1 MANVTL
7 SSMATEAAI
16 QYGRLFYIISPKD
29 TSFAEPT
36 QVPDYVQQAMPYMV
50 TLIIIE
56 ALINWLGRG
65 QRHNIADSVTSI
77 SCGLA
82 MTMVGLFSKAACLS
96 TYAWVHTHYRLV
108 DLPWSSPWTWV
119 LTAVLVDLGYYW
131 FHRAS
136 HEVGVLWAVHQV
148 HHSSEEF
155 NLTTAF
161 RQPFFQ
167 GLFQLT
173 HWFYLPAAL
182 AVPPSQFLV
191 HSQFVFLFQFWIHS
205 ELIGDI
211 GPLGLIFNTS
221 TYHQVHHG
229 SNRYCLD
236 KNYGGF
242 LSIWDRIFGTFQDL
256 RPDEQTVYGLIDQP
270 QFFNLVKHQF
280 FYFPVLLG
288 KVEGGP
294 WWQKIAVWF
303 LGPGW
308 FPGLPRMGDN
318 NLCPEIPEREKHFT
332 DLPIFAHVYLAV
344 QVAACFVLHDDLSR
358 LYPTMSQ
365 GGVLVIMGA
374 ILTTLTSVS
383 LHYDHSRMALPL
395 EVLRCSAGLAL
406 VILTGGW
413 KAGSLSPTALSV
425 WLGSSLALSLAKSFF
440 ASSEKVKDA

>member
-1 MANVTL
+1 M
-7 SSMATEAAI
+7 
-16 QYGRLFYIISPKD
+16 G
-29 TSFAEPT
+29 
-36 QVPDYVQQAMPYMV
+36 
-50 TLIIIE
+50 
-56 ALINWLGRG
+56 
-65 QRHNIADSVTSI
+65 
-77 SCGLA
+77 
-82 MTMVGLFSKAACLS
+82 
-96 TYAWVHTHYRLV
+96 
-108 DLPWSSPWTWV
+108 
-119 LTAVLVDLGYYW
+119 W

-270 QFFNLVKHQF
+270 QFFNVVKHQL

-294 WWQKIAVWF
+294 WWQKMTTTFA
-303 LGPGW
+303 LRS
-308 FPGLPRMGDN
+308 L
-318 NLCPEIPEREKHFT
+318 REKN
-332 DLPIFAHVYLAV
+332 I
-344 QVAACFVLHDDLSR
+344 
-358 LYPTMSQ
+358 SQ
-365 GGVLVIMGA
+365 TSLCLLIS
-374 ILTTLTSVS
+374 ILLCRW
-383 LHYDHSRMALPL
+383 L
-395 EVLRCSAGLAL
+395 LAL
-406 VILTGGW
+406 FST
-413 KAGSLSPTALSV
+413 TTC
-425 WLGSSLALSLAKSFF
+425 LGFTQACPREAC
-440 ASSEKVKDA
+440 